1 MTTKHLNSQVLGN
14 LESHLSVSARVDII
28 HLTQSHL
35 SIFCDIPHE
44 PPKIHVV
51 TPSRVGRTTS
61 LQLSETSAPSRDS
74 NTTAVP
80 SNSSTAGY
88 NLDNYSQVI
97 HLVMSIVIFIL
108 GTFGNGL
115 VIYVTG
121 CKMEKTVNSVWFL
134 NLALADFFFTF
145 MLIFNIISTSRNFI
159 WPFGDF
165 MCKFYSLIGI
175 VNMYAS
181 VFLLTAI
188 SLDRCLS
195 TWAVVWAH
203 NNRTLAKAWA
213 TCGLIWVASVLCSVP
228 FITIRKLIPAG
239 NSSHYCGKVGVA
251 VDFHKSLVLTRF
263 VLGFLIPFLVISC
276 SYIAIGVRVK
286 RLHRKKKYKSL
297 RVILSV
303 ILAFFFC
310 WLPFH
315 ILELM
320 EVQNIKWNQ
329 DTKNI
334 LTILVHSLAFFNSCL
349 NPILY
354 VFMCEEFQIKLKQS
368 LLVVLESAFTEENMA
383 FFSTHLATNCRHSS
397 QSNKERKDILTS
409 LVLPSKKEMFTA

>member
-1 MTTKHLNSQVLGN
+1 M
-14 LESHLSVSARVDII
+14 I
-28 HLTQSHL
+28 
-35 SIFCDIPHE
+35 
-44 PPKIHVV
+44 
-51 TPSRVGRTTS
+51 
-61 LQLSETSAPSRDS
+61 

-88 NLDNYSQVI
+88 NLDNYSQII
-97 HLVMSIVIFIL
+97 HLVVSIVIFIL

-145 MLIFNIISTSRNFI
+145 MAIFNIVSASRNFI

-195 TWAVVWAH
+195 TWVVVWSH

-213 TCGLIWVASVLCSVP
+213 TCGLIWVASVLCSIP

-239 NSSHYCGKVGVA
+239 NSSLHHCAYDINGTLP
-251 VDFHKSLVLTRF
+251 FYKSLVFSRF

-286 RLHRKKKYKSL
+286 RLHRKRKCKSL

-315 ILELM
+315 IFEFIDVRRR
-320 EVQNIKWNQ
+320 EDEEKNISWNQ
-329 DTKNI
+329 DTQKI
-334 LTILVHSLAFFNSCL
+334 LMIVEPLVVNLAFFNSCL

-354 VFMCEEFQIKLKQS
+354 VFLCEEFQTKLKQS

-383 FFSTHLATNCRHSS
+383 FFSTQLSTNSRHSS
-397 QSNKERKDILTS
+397 QSNKERKDTLTS
-409 LVLPSKKEMFTA
+409 PVFPLEKETFIE